1 MGQYQNG
8 AETIE
13 IVARENQ
20 LYMKRGAGA
29 EVVMVKY
36 GDTEFGPGT
45 LIMVRGADGKT
56 EYVHTGLRSFARVR

>member
-1 MGQYQNG
+1 
-8 AETIE
+8 
-13 IVARENQ
+13 
-20 LYMKRGAGA
+20 MKRGAGA
-29 EVVMVKY
+29 EVAMVKY